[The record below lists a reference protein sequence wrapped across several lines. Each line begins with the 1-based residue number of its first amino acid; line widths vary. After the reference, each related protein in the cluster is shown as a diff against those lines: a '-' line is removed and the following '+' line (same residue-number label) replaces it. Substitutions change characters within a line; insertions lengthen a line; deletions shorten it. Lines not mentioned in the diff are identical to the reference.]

1 MIDFCKHSPD
11 IAKVTKDLQLYGV
24 PLREFLTYKYAIW
37 LDLRTSDDDQLHGRA
52 RRIENASE
60 GINIKITKDADG
72 KAEINGNLYLFIGG
86 QSNIKNYR
94 FKNAIYQYI
103 E

>member
-72 KAEINGNLYLFIGG
+72 TGAINACIFVY
-86 QSNIKNYR
+86 SNKR
-94 FKNAIYQYI
+94 TVKHR
-103 E
+103 EL